1 MSPPDPVRVLYI
13 DDEASLLE
21 IARIFLERAGGMA
34 VDTTPDPREALRLI
48 MSDRYDVIVSDY
60 QMPEM
65 DGITLLK
72 RIRGAGSNVPFIIF
86 TGRGREEVVIEALNS
101 GADFYLQ
108 KGGDPKSQF
117 FELANAIRQV
127 AGRQRA
133 EAEARRTGEMLHK
146 AERLAHLG
154 SWEFDHRTG
163 ELVWSE
169 ETYRIFGRDPRDG
182 APAYEGFLSMVHP
195 EDRAR
200 VDATYSASI
209 NGGSSGYEIEHRIY
223 RADTGEVRH
232 VVERCEHT
240 LDISGRPI
248 RSIGMVHDVTD
259 AKEAQERLKES
270 EERVRAK
277 LESILSPEGDIGN
290 LELADIIDVPMIQ
303 SLLNDFHALTG
314 ISVAI
319 IDTRGRVLINAG
331 WQEICAKFHRVHPA
345 TLRNCIESDTHLST
359 GIAPGEAKIYRCK
372 NNLWDVAS
380 PIVVGGR
387 HIGNVFMGQFLL
399 EEEKPDYEVF
409 RMQARRHGFDE
420 DAYTAA
426 LDAVPRLSRKTVD
439 SAISFLREAA
449 VFISRLSYANIT
461 LARSLAE
468 RDALVREREETANK
482 LRRAQE
488 IAHVGSWEFDHTTGR
503 LTWSE
508 EAARISGLSPGD
520 HSADDY
526 FELLHP
532 EDRAA
537 VRSLHSRSLNDGSD
551 GYEIEHRII
560 RAGTGEVRYVI
571 ERGEHQRDESGRVVR
586 TIGMVH
592 DITDRKLAELE
603 VMRRHEELQAAYEQ
617 LTAIEEELRSSFE
630 DLGERER
637 QLRESE
643 RRLAEIIE
651 FLPDAA
657 FVIDA
662 EGRVITWNRAIERL
676 TGVPKE
682 EMLGR
687 GDYAYAVPFYGEARP
702 VLIDYVLK
710 PDKALQN
717 RYEILGREG
726 DVLESETSLARPAGR
741 EAILRLRASP
751 LYDLEGRRT
760 GAIETIREVTEQRR
774 VEMELRETAEKMA
787 GIFRAAPI
795 GIGMTVNEIFTE
807 ANDRLCEILGYTRDD
822 LIGRHVSLLF
832 PGEDEYEA
840 ARREAL
846 ARVENTG
853 RFTFETVSR
862 RGGRTDDLVFLE
874 VSGTP
879 LDLAEVSH
887 GMALTVQDI
896 TERKAMEREIEYH
909 ARELAQQSDSLAV
922 ANRKLTLMNSITR
935 HDVLNQL
942 TVLLG
947 NLSFARMAGPGEDIS
962 NYLARVEDAADL
974 IRRQV
979 EFTRD
984 YTDLGVRAPEW
995 QRVSDVIRSAS
1006 VQGLPV
1012 EDETGDL
1019 VVYADPMLSTVFSN
1033 LMDNS
1038 IRHGESATRVRV
1050 WSYPGENGDLVLVW
1064 EDNGV
1069 GVPLEE
1075 KERIFERDVGKNT
1088 GLGLFLIREILAI
1101 TGISITETG
1110 EPGKGARFEMRVP
1123 HGTYRHAASGDLR

>member
-72 RIRGAGSNVPFIIF
+72 QIRGAGSNVPFIIF

-133 EAEARRTGEMLHK
+133 EAEARRIEGMLHK

-182 APAYEGFLSMVHP
+182 APAYDEFLSLVHP
-195 EDRAR
+195 EDRAS

-209 NGGSSGYEIEHRIY
+209 TGWSSGYEIEHRII

-240 LDISGRPI
+240 LDIFGRP
-248 RSIGMVHDVTD
+248 
-259 AKEAQERLKES
+259 
-270 EERVRAK
+270 
-277 LESILSPEGDIGN
+277 
-290 LELADIIDVPMIQ
+290 
-303 SLLNDFHALTG
+303 
-314 ISVAI
+314 
-319 IDTRGRVLINAG
+319 
-331 WQEICAKFHRVHPA
+331 
-345 TLRNCIESDTHLST
+345 
-359 GIAPGEAKIYRCK
+359 
-372 NNLWDVAS
+372 
-380 PIVVGGR
+380 
-387 HIGNVFMGQFLL
+387 
-399 EEEKPDYEVF
+399 
-409 RMQARRHGFDE
+409 
-420 DAYTAA
+420 
-426 LDAVPRLSRKTVD
+426 
-439 SAISFLREAA
+439 
-449 VFISRLSYANIT
+449 
-461 LARSLAE
+461 
-468 RDALVREREETANK
+468 
-482 LRRAQE
+482 
-488 IAHVGSWEFDHTTGR
+488 
-503 LTWSE
+503 
-508 EAARISGLSPGD
+508 
-520 HSADDY
+520 
-526 FELLHP
+526 
-532 EDRAA
+532 
-537 VRSLHSRSLNDGSD
+537 
-551 GYEIEHRII
+551 
-560 RAGTGEVRYVI
+560 
-571 ERGEHQRDESGRVVR
+571 VR

-617 LTAIEEELRSSFE
+617 LTALEEELRSSFD
-630 DLGERER
+630 DLSERER

-717 RYEILGREG
+717 RYEILEREG

-751 LYDLEGRRT
+751 LYDLEGRRA
-760 GAIETIREVTEQRR
+760 GAIETIREVTGQRR
-774 VEMELRETAEKMA
+774 VERELRETAEKMA

-795 GIGMTVNEIFTE
+795 GICMMVNEIFTE

-822 LIGRHVSLLF
+822 LIGRHVRLLF
-832 PGEDEYEA
+832 PGEDDYEA

-853 RFTFETVSR
+853 RFTLETVAR

-879 LDLAEVSH
+879 LGQAEVSH
-887 GMALTVQDI
+887 GMALIVQDI

-909 ARELAQQSDSLAV
+909 ARELAQQRNSLAV
-922 ANRKLTLMNSITR
+922 ANKKLTLMNSITR

-962 NYLARVEDAADL
+962 NYLARVEDAAER
-974 IRRQV
+974 IRLQI

-995 QRVSDVIRSAS
+995 QRVSDLIRSAS
-1006 VQGLPV
+1006 AQGLPV

-1033 LMDNS
+1033 LMDNT

-1069 GVPLEE
+1069 GIPLEE

-1088 GLGLFLIREILAI
+1088 GLGLFLIREILGI

-1110 EPGKGARFEMRVP
+1110 TPGKGARFEMRVP
-1123 HGTYRHAASGDLR
+1123 HGTYRHAGRPGISGDRAG

>member
-1 MSPPDPVRVLYI
+1 MSPSPLVRVLYV
-13 DDEASLLE
+13 DDEVALLE
-21 IARIFLERAGGMA
+21 LARIFLEQRGGMV
-34 VDTTPDPREALRLI
+34 VDTTPDPREALRMI

-72 RIRGAGSNVPFIIF
+72 RVREARSQVPFIIF

-117 FELANAIRQV
+117 AELANAIRQL

-133 EAEARRTGEMLHK
+133 EAAVRKTEEMLHK

-163 ELVWSE
+163 DLVWSD
-169 ETYRIFGRDPRDG
+169 ETYRIFGRDPKEG
-182 APAYEGFLSMVHP
+182 VPTYEEFLSIVHP
-195 EDRAR
+195 DDRAR

-209 NGGSSGYEIEHRIY
+209 TDGNGGYEIEHRFF

-232 VVERCEHT
+232 VVERCEHL
-240 LDISGRPI
+240 LDESGRVI
-248 RSIGMVHDVTD
+248 RSVGMVHDVTE
-259 AKEAQERLKES
+259 AKEVEERLRES

-290 LELADIIDVPMIQ
+290 LELADIIDIPMIL

-314 ISVAI
+314 ISVSI
-319 IDTRGRVLINAG
+319 IDTHGRVLINAG
-331 WQEICAKFHRVHPA
+331 WQEICTKFHRVHPG
-345 TLRNCIESDTHLST
+345 TLRNCIESDTQLST
-359 GIAPGEAKIYRCK
+359 GIAAGEAKIYRCR
-372 NNLWDVAS
+372 NNLWQVAS
-380 PIVVGGR
+380 PIIVGGK
-387 HIGNVFMGQFLL
+387 HLGNVFMAQFFLDD
-399 EEEKPDYEVF
+399 EEPDYEVF
-409 RMQARRHGFDE
+409 RTQARHYGFDE
-420 DAYTAA
+420 EAYIAA

-449 VFISRLSYANIT
+449 IFISRLSYANIT
-461 LARSLAE
+461 LARSLTE
-468 RDALVREREETANK
+468 RDALIREREETANRLK
-482 LRRAQE
+482 RAQE
-488 IAHVGSWEFDHTTGR
+488 IAHLGSWVFDHTTGQ

-508 EAARISGLSPGD
+508 ETARIFG
-520 HSADDY
+520 SACGESSAGYQDY
-526 FELLHP
+526 IDYIHP
-532 EDRAA
+532 DDRAA
-537 VRSLHSRSLNDGSD
+537 VISVHSRSLRDGSD

-560 RAGTGEVRYVI
+560 QDGSGEVRYVI
-571 ERGEHQRDESGRVVR
+571 ERGEHQRDESGRVIR

-592 DITDRKLAELE
+592 DITERKLAELE

-630 DLGERER
+630 DLREREQ

-643 RRLAEIIE
+643 RRLADIIE

-657 FVIDA
+657 FVIDV
-662 EGRVITWNRAIERL
+662 EGRVITWNRAMEKL
-676 TGVPKE
+676 TGVPKA

-702 VLIDYVLK
+702 ILIDYILE
-710 PDKALQN
+710 PDKALEN
-717 RYEILGREG
+717 HYDILGREG
-726 DVLESETSLARPAGR
+726 DVFESETSLAHPAGR
-741 EAILRLRASP
+741 EAVLRLRASP
-751 LYDLEGRRT
+751 LYDLEGRRV

-774 VEMELRETAEKMA
+774 VEKELRETAEKMA
-787 GIFRAAPI
+787 GIFRVAPI
-795 GIGMTVNEIFTE
+795 GIAMTVNAIFTE
-807 ANDRLCEILGYTRDD
+807 VNDRLCEILGYSRDE
-822 LIGRHVSLLF
+822 LIGQHVRLLF
-832 PGEDEYEA
+832 PHEEEYETA
-840 ARREAL
+840 MQKAFTG
-846 ARVENTG
+846 VNKSG
-853 RFTFETVSR
+853 RFTLETRSQ
-862 RGGRTDDLVFLE
+862 RGGRNDDPVFLQ

-879 LDLAEVSH
+879 LDAGDISR

-896 TERKAMEREIEYH
+896 TESKWMEQEIEYH
-909 ARELAQQSDSLAV
+909 ARELAHQRNSLAT

-935 HDVLNQL
+935 HDILNQL

-947 NLSFARMAGPGEDIS
+947 NLSFAQMAGPGEDIS
-962 NYLARVEDAADL
+962 NYLDRVQYAADL
-974 IRRQV
+974 IRRQI

-995 QRVSDVIRSAS
+995 QRVSDAIRSATLH
-1006 VQGLPV
+1006 GLPV

-1019 VVYADPMLSTVFSN
+1019 MIYADPMLATVFSN

-1038 IRHGESATRVRV
+1038 IRHGESATHVRV
-1050 WSYPGENGDLVLVW
+1050 WSYPEENGDLVLVW
-1064 EDNGV
+1064 EDDGI
-1069 GVPLEE
+1069 GIPLDE
-1075 KERIFERDVGKNT
+1075 KERIFERNFGKNT
-1088 GLGLFLIREILAI
+1088 GLGLFLIREILGI
-1101 TGISITETG
+1101 TGITITETG

-1123 HGTYRHAASGDLR
+1123 HGMHRHAESD

>member
-48 MSDRYDVIVSDY
+48 ISDRYDVIVSDY

-72 RIRGAGSNVPFIIF
+72 QIRGAGSNVPFIIF

-133 EAEARRTGEMLHK
+133 EAEARRMEGMLHK

-169 ETYRIFGRDPRDG
+169 ETYRIFGRDPGDG
-182 APAYEGFLSMVHP
+182 APAYDEFLSLVHP
-195 EDRAR
+195 EDRAS

-209 NGGSSGYEIEHRIY
+209 TGGSSGYEIEHRII

-240 LDISGRPI
+240 LDIFGRP
-248 RSIGMVHDVTD
+248 
-259 AKEAQERLKES
+259 
-270 EERVRAK
+270 
-277 LESILSPEGDIGN
+277 
-290 LELADIIDVPMIQ
+290 
-303 SLLNDFHALTG
+303 
-314 ISVAI
+314 
-319 IDTRGRVLINAG
+319 
-331 WQEICAKFHRVHPA
+331 
-345 TLRNCIESDTHLST
+345 
-359 GIAPGEAKIYRCK
+359 
-372 NNLWDVAS
+372 
-380 PIVVGGR
+380 
-387 HIGNVFMGQFLL
+387 
-399 EEEKPDYEVF
+399 
-409 RMQARRHGFDE
+409 
-420 DAYTAA
+420 
-426 LDAVPRLSRKTVD
+426 
-439 SAISFLREAA
+439 
-449 VFISRLSYANIT
+449 
-461 LARSLAE
+461 
-468 RDALVREREETANK
+468 
-482 LRRAQE
+482 
-488 IAHVGSWEFDHTTGR
+488 
-503 LTWSE
+503 
-508 EAARISGLSPGD
+508 
-520 HSADDY
+520 
-526 FELLHP
+526 
-532 EDRAA
+532 
-537 VRSLHSRSLNDGSD
+537 VRS
-551 GYEIEHRII
+551 
-560 RAGTGEVRYVI
+560 
-571 ERGEHQRDESGRVVR
+571 
-586 TIGMVH
+586 IGMVH

-603 VMRRHEELQAAYEQ
+603 AMRRHEELQAAYEQ
-617 LTAIEEELRSSFE
+617 LTAIEEELRSGFE
-630 DLGERER
+630 ELSERER

-662 EGRVITWNRAIERL
+662 EGRVITWNRSIERL

-717 RYEILGREG
+717 RYEILEREG

-751 LYDLEGRRT
+751 LYNLEGRRA
-760 GAIETIREVTEQRR
+760 GAIETIREVTGQRR
-774 VEMELRETAEKMA
+774 VERELRETAEKMA

-795 GIGMTVNEIFTE
+795 GICMTVNEIFTE

-822 LIGRHVSLLF
+822 LIGRHVRLLF
-832 PGEDEYEA
+832 PGEDDYEA

-853 RFTFETVSR
+853 RFTLETVSR

-887 GMALTVQDI
+887 GMALIVQDI

-909 ARELAQQSDSLAV
+909 ARELAQQRNSLAV
-922 ANRKLTLMNSITR
+922 ANKKLTLMNSITR
-935 HDVLNQL
+935 HDVLNHL

-947 NLSFARMAGPGEDIS
+947 NLSLARMAGPGEDIS
-962 NYLARVEDAADL
+962 NYLARVEDAAER
-974 IRRQV
+974 IRHQV

-984 YTDLGVRAPEW
+984 YTDLGVRAPVW
-995 QRVSDVIRSAS
+995 QRVSDLIRSAS
-1006 VQGLPV
+1006 AQGLPV

-1069 GVPLEE
+1069 GIPLEE
-1075 KERIFERDVGKNT
+1075 KERIFEWGVGKNT
-1088 GLGLFLIREILAI
+1088 GLGLFLIREILGI

-1110 EPGKGARFEMRVP
+1110 TPGKGARFEMRVP
-1123 HGTYRHAASGDLR
+1123 HGTYRDAGRPGISGDRAG

>member
-1 MSPPDPVRVLYI
+1 MSYPEPLRVLYI
-13 DDEASLLE
+13 DDEVSLLE

-48 MSDRYDVIVSDY
+48 LSDRYDVIVSDY

-72 RIRGAGSNVPFIIF
+72 EIRGAGSNVPFIIF

-127 AGRQRA
+127 GGRQKA
-133 EAEARRTGEMLHK
+133 EAEARRMEGMLHK

-182 APAYEGFLSMVHP
+182 APAYDEFLSLVHP
-195 EDRAR
+195 GDRASL
-200 VDATYSASI
+200 DATYSASI
-209 NGGSSGYEIEHRIY
+209 TGGSDGYEIEHRII

-240 LDISGRPI
+240 LDISGRP
-248 RSIGMVHDVTD
+248 
-259 AKEAQERLKES
+259 
-270 EERVRAK
+270 
-277 LESILSPEGDIGN
+277 
-290 LELADIIDVPMIQ
+290 
-303 SLLNDFHALTG
+303 
-314 ISVAI
+314 
-319 IDTRGRVLINAG
+319 
-331 WQEICAKFHRVHPA
+331 
-345 TLRNCIESDTHLST
+345 
-359 GIAPGEAKIYRCK
+359 
-372 NNLWDVAS
+372 
-380 PIVVGGR
+380 
-387 HIGNVFMGQFLL
+387 
-399 EEEKPDYEVF
+399 
-409 RMQARRHGFDE
+409 
-420 DAYTAA
+420 
-426 LDAVPRLSRKTVD
+426 
-439 SAISFLREAA
+439 
-449 VFISRLSYANIT
+449 
-461 LARSLAE
+461 
-468 RDALVREREETANK
+468 
-482 LRRAQE
+482 
-488 IAHVGSWEFDHTTGR
+488 
-503 LTWSE
+503 
-508 EAARISGLSPGD
+508 
-520 HSADDY
+520 
-526 FELLHP
+526 
-532 EDRAA
+532 
-537 VRSLHSRSLNDGSD
+537 VRS
-551 GYEIEHRII
+551 
-560 RAGTGEVRYVI
+560 
-571 ERGEHQRDESGRVVR
+571 
-586 TIGMVH
+586 IGMVH

-603 VMRRHEELQAAYEQ
+603 AMRRHEELQAAYEQ
-617 LTAIEEELRSSFE
+617 LTAIEEELRSGFE
-630 DLGERER
+630 DLSERER

-643 RRLAEIIE
+643 RRLTEIIE
-651 FLPDAA
+651 FLPDAT

-687 GDYAYAVPFYGEARP
+687 GDYAYAVPLYGEARP
-702 VLIDYVLK
+702 ILIDYVLK
-710 PDKALQN
+710 PDEAILN
-717 RYEILGREG
+717 RYEILEREG
-726 DVLESETSLARPAGR
+726 DLLESETSLARPAGR
-741 EAILRLRASP
+741 EAILRLRVSP
-751 LYDLEGRRT
+751 LYNLEGRRA
-760 GAIETIREVTEQRR
+760 GAIETIREVTGQRR
-774 VEMELRETAEKMA
+774 VERELRETVEKMA

-795 GIGMTVNEIFTE
+795 GIGMMVNEIFTE

-822 LIGRHVSLLF
+822 LIGRHVRLLF
-832 PGEDEYEA
+832 PGEDDYEA
-840 ARREAL
+840 ARCEAL
-846 ARVENTG
+846 AQVKNTG
-853 RFTFETVSR
+853 RFTLETVAR
-862 RGGRTDDLVFLE
+862 RGGRADDLVFLE

-879 LDLAEVSH
+879 LGQAEVSH

-909 ARELAQQSDSLAV
+909 ARELAQQRNSLAV
-922 ANRKLTLMNSITR
+922 ANKKLTLMNSITR

-947 NLSFARMAGPGEDIS
+947 NLSLARMAGPGEDIS
-962 NYLARVEDAADL
+962 NYLARVEDAAER
-974 IRRQV
+974 IRLQI

-995 QRVSDVIRSAS
+995 QRVSDLIRSAS
-1006 VQGLPV
+1006 AQGLPV

-1033 LMDNS
+1033 LMDNT

-1069 GVPLEE
+1069 GIPLEE

-1088 GLGLFLIREILAI
+1088 GLGLFLIREILGV

-1110 EPGKGARFEMRVP
+1110 TPGKGARFEMRVP
-1123 HGTYRHAASGDLR
+1123 HGVYRHAASVDLR

>member
-1 MSPPDPVRVLYI
+1 MSYPEPLRVLYI

-21 IARIFLERAGGMA
+21 ITRIFLERAGGMA

-72 RIRGAGSNVPFIIF
+72 EIRGAGSNVPFIIF
-86 TGRGREEVVIEALNS
+86 TGKGREEVVIEALNS

-117 FELANAIRQV
+117 FELANAIKQV
-127 AGRQRA
+127 GGRQKA
-133 EAEARRTGEMLHK
+133 EAEARRMEEMLHK
-146 AERLAHLG
+146 AEQLAHLG

-163 ELVWSE
+163 DLVWSE
-169 ETYRIFGRDPRDG
+169 ETYRIFGRDPGDG
-182 APAYEGFLSMVHP
+182 APAYDEFLSLVHP
-195 EDRAR
+195 EDRAS

-209 NGGSSGYEIEHRIY
+209 TGGSSGYEIEHRII

-240 LDISGRPI
+240 LDISGRPV

-259 AKEAQERLKES
+259 
-270 EERVRAK
+270 
-277 LESILSPEGDIGN
+277 
-290 LELADIIDVPMIQ
+290 
-303 SLLNDFHALTG
+303 
-314 ISVAI
+314 
-319 IDTRGRVLINAG
+319 
-331 WQEICAKFHRVHPA
+331 
-345 TLRNCIESDTHLST
+345 
-359 GIAPGEAKIYRCK
+359 
-372 NNLWDVAS
+372 
-380 PIVVGGR
+380 
-387 HIGNVFMGQFLL
+387 
-399 EEEKPDYEVF
+399 
-409 RMQARRHGFDE
+409 
-420 DAYTAA
+420 
-426 LDAVPRLSRKTVD
+426 
-439 SAISFLREAA
+439 
-449 VFISRLSYANIT
+449 
-461 LARSLAE
+461 
-468 RDALVREREETANK
+468 
-482 LRRAQE
+482 
-488 IAHVGSWEFDHTTGR
+488 
-503 LTWSE
+503 
-508 EAARISGLSPGD
+508 
-520 HSADDY
+520 
-526 FELLHP
+526 
-532 EDRAA
+532 
-537 VRSLHSRSLNDGSD
+537 
-551 GYEIEHRII
+551 
-560 RAGTGEVRYVI
+560 
-571 ERGEHQRDESGRVVR
+571 
-586 TIGMVH
+586 
-592 DITDRKLAELE
+592 RKLAELE
-603 VMRRHEELQAAYEQ
+603 AMRRHEELQAAYEQ
-617 LTAIEEELRSSFE
+617 LTAIEEELRSGFE
-630 DLGERER
+630 ELSERER

-643 RRLAEIIE
+643 RRLTEIIE

-702 VLIDYVLK
+702 ILIDYVLK
-710 PDKALQN
+710 PDEAILN

-726 DVLESETSLARPAGR
+726 DLLESETSLARPAGR
-741 EAILRLRASP
+741 EAILRLRVSP
-751 LYDLEGRRT
+751 LYNLEGRRA
-760 GAIETIREVTEQRR
+760 GAIETIREVTWQRR
-774 VEMELRETAEKMA
+774 VERELRETAEKMA

-795 GIGMTVNEIFTE
+795 GIGMMVNEIFTE

-822 LIGRHVSLLF
+822 LIGRHVRLLF
-832 PGEDEYEA
+832 QGEEDYEA
-840 ARREAL
+840 ARCEAL
-846 ARVENTG
+846 AQVKNTG
-853 RFTFETVSR
+853 RFTLETVAR

-879 LDLAEVSH
+879 LGQAEASH

-909 ARELAQQSDSLAV
+909 ARELAQQRNSLAV
-922 ANRKLTLMNSITR
+922 ANKKLTLMNSITR
-935 HDVLNQL
+935 HDVLNHL

-962 NYLARVEDAADL
+962 NYLARVEDAAER
-974 IRRQV
+974 IRLQI

-984 YTDLGVRAPEW
+984 YTELGVRAPEW
-995 QRVSDVIRSAS
+995 QRVSDLIRSAS
-1006 VQGLPV
+1006 AQGLPV

-1033 LMDNS
+1033 LMDNT

-1069 GVPLEE
+1069 GIPLEE
-1075 KERIFERDVGKNT
+1075 KERIFERNVGKNT
-1088 GLGLFLIREILAI
+1088 GLGLFLIREILGV

-1110 EPGKGARFEMRVP
+1110 TPGKGARFEMRVP
-1123 HGTYRHAASGDLR
+1123 HGNYRDGGRPGISGDRAEQRPRPPAANPAEDSPRR